1 MAAKVWMLL
10 NGGDHIVDLT
20 VVSMVIIIWQSW
32 GGGGGGGGAGG
43 GVLADYSSAGFLVSI
58 QYIWLKT
65 ANLGV
70 KQ

>member
-20 VVSMVIIIWQSW
+20 VVSMVIIIIWQSW
-32 GGGGGGGGAGG
+32 RGGGG
-43 GVLADYSSAGFLVSI
+43 LADYSSAGFLVSI
-58 QYIWLKT
+58 QNIWLKT

>member
-32 GGGGGGGGAGG
+32 GGGGGGGGGCWRRGAGG
-43 GVLADYSSAGFLVSI
+43 LFIRWISC
-58 QYIWLKT
+58 
-65 ANLGV
+65 
-70 KQ
+70 